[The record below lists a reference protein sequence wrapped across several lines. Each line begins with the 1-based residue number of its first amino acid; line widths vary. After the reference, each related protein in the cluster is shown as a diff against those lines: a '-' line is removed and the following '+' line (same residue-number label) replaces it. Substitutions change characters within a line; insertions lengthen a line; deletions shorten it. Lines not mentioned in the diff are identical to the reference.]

1 MPRLP
6 VAAKLPFWKTL
17 NQAGVWRPGPAQQV
31 EPPRRLI
38 IGAVP
43 LASPTESCSAP
54 GTNLTKLA
62 SAYALLT
69 ASPAL
74 TGLPTSV
81 MREPFVERPAEKRL
95 GLAQTLEAFRRAM
108 LAERRASEMVPA
120 VPSALMALTI
130 CVPVIWPPAPL
141 AV

>member
-6 VAAKLPFWKTL
+6 VATKLPFWKTL
-17 NQAGVWRPGPAQQV
+17 NQAGVWPPGPEQQV

-38 IGAVP
+38 MGAVP

-74 TGLPTSV
+74 TGLPTLTIDT
-81 MREPFVERPAEKRL
+81 P
-95 GLAQTLEAFRRAM
+95 
-108 LAERRASEMVPA
+108 LAERP
-120 VPSALMALTI
+120 LTK
-130 CVPVIWPPAPL
+130 VFWPVQAF
-141 AV
+141 